1 MSAIRACRDSPLRL
15 AQIAVVSRRFPAV
28 WALERLLCPNAR
40 RRVDYLPGRAL
51 VEVRSSDNG
60 NLFCYLVTE
69 RFGQRVEG
77 RDVTR
82 VACDF

>member
-1 MSAIRACRDSPLRL
+1 
-15 AQIAVVSRRFPAV
+15 
-28 WALERLLCPNAR
+28 LCPNAR